1 MLDKKVEIPV
11 EAQVAGLKM
20 PYGVFRDND
29 PSMEWITVD
38 GARISMG
45 KNLWIQL
52 AERIPE
58 FIAIFDAKPNDDI

>member
-1 MLDKKVEIPV
+1 MMKKKVEIPV
-11 EAQVAGLKM
+11 DARVAGLKM

-45 KNLWIQL
+45 KDLWLQL
-52 AERIPE
+52 AELIPT
-58 FIAIFDAKPNDDI
+58 FISIFNEKTDN